1 MLTFTHDVG
10 KLSRRLRDGVWSA
23 HDSTCKIA
31 CYARAP
37 GFRFGI
43 FVAFTLQFA
52 AFVMSIANRVGLWL
66 LDEGSEQRRS
76 TEAARRRLAG
86 VEEEV
91 EQGQDRAGLCCC

>member
-1 MLTFTHDVG
+1 MERARFDLQDCML
-10 KLSRRLRDGVWSA
+10 
-23 HDSTCKIA
+23 
-31 CYARAP
+31 RAP
-37 GFRFGI
+37 GFQFGI

-52 AFVMSIANRVGLWL
+52 AFVMCIANRVGLWL
-66 LDEGSEQRRS
+66 LDDSSEQRRS